1 MSLRFEWDPEKA
13 AVNWDKH
20 GVSFEEAATAFG
32 DPLSLTIPD
41 PDHSSPEELRF
52 VVLGLSFQNRL
63 LVVVH
68 VEQGDNIRIIS
79 ARPATRAERRTYEE
93 KE

>member
-1 MSLRFEWDPEKA
+1 MSLRFDWDPEKA

-20 GVSFEEAATAFG
+20 GVTFEEAATTFA

-41 PDHSSPEELRF
+41 PDHSSLEELRF
-52 VVLGLSFQNRL
+52 VILGLSFRNRL

-68 VEQGDNIRIIS
+68 AEQGDNIRIIS

-93 KE
+93 EE